1 MIGDPKQAIYGFRGG
16 DVFTYFQARHALKG
30 PVYSLEKNYRS
41 ADTLI
46 QAVNTLFGR
55 EKGLFYEEEIR
66 YFPSQKGEAPH
77 QTTFTID
84 GKPAEEFRLLVHSE
98 YMSNKQEAS
107 HAVFDYVTRRAR
119 HLLDLA
125 AAGRAYVGDRPLQAG
140 DIAILVN
147 NHWNAGEIKRRLK
160 RLGTDSIIYSKE
172 NIYSTFEA
180 ARVRVVMEADRKS
193 TRLNS
198 SHVAISYAGLCL

>member
-16 DVFTYFQARHALKG
+16 DVFTYFQARHALEG

-66 YFPSQKGEAPH
+66 YLQSKKGEALR

-84 GKPAEEFRLLVHSE
+84 GTPAAEC
-98 YMSNKQEAS
+98 
-107 HAVFDYVTRRAR
+107 R
-119 HLLDLA
+119 HLMDT
-125 AAGRAYVGDRPLQAG
+125 
-140 DIAILVN
+140 
-147 NHWNAGEIKRRLK
+147 E
-160 RLGTDSIIYSKE
+160 
-172 NIYSTFEA
+172 
-180 ARVRVVMEADRKS
+180 
-193 TRLNS
+193 
-198 SHVAISYAGLCL
+198 